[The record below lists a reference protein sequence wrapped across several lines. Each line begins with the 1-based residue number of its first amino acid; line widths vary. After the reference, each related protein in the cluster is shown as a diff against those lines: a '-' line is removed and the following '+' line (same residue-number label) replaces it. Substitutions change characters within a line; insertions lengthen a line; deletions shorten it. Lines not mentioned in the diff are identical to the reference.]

1 MIAVEIAAIVL
12 NVLGLAIIVST
23 YILKKASMK
32 QILLLIFLANL
43 MVATSYLLA
52 GDGIN
57 GAVSGYMACVMTIIN
72 YFFQARK
79 KPIPKWLI
87 GIYAVSFVAVNLIIS
102 EFNVFTVLAIG
113 AALFFVASIVQSG
126 GKGYRLC
133 SVGNSVLWSAY
144 DILTGS
150 YGALLTHGSLL
161 AVTLGSVLLYDVW
174 KKKK

>member
-1 MIAVEIAAIVL
+1 MEIAAIVL

-43 MVATSYLLA
+43 MVATSYLLG

-57 GAVSGYMACVMTIIN
+57 GAVSGYMACAMTIIN
-72 YFFQARK
+72 YFIQAK
-79 KPIPKWLI
+79 QKPIPKWLI

-102 EFNVFTVLAIG
+102 ELNVFTVLAIG

-161 AVTLGSVLLYDVW
+161 VVTLGSFLLYDVW
-174 KKKK
+174 KKKA